1 MGFYRKKRG
10 GAKLE
15 KRRVRK
21 GLFLLLFIIVF
32 TINLNEVNASTTKV
46 MWGKTELKIGQLGK
60 VTVLADTTLWKLES
74 DNSLKKI
81 RTLKKGEE
89 YRVYNYKATHNGLY
103 GVGGGTFIQQGNTI
117 KYETPSKG
125 KLKLLEE
132 LNAMKPTDKPIKIEP
147 MKVATSPIDGNT
159 HVFYV
164 NGDAPAGQRLI
175 AADKVTGENYIIPVD
190 HTILDEGSMYNHIAT
205 KDYIFINHYEN
216 KKYSAYRLSLQPPYK
231 VEKVLDNIQDFV
243 VYDNKLYYFSFLD
256 FNRETHMESMLVSDI
271 DGNDTQLCAEFEQNI
286 LPVFR
291 GQFNEQLILEYSYFD
306 SSEVSLFHFNL
317 NTREFYEIPDSRSN
331 RYISSLFPVSK
342 LVAYEE
348 RNVPNPTIQLFST
361 KGKIGEFKL
370 NNERLS
376 GVSQFNDLLYV
387 YTLRND
393 YSHQFYS
400 IQDNKATPMRNEK
413 NDIVLL
419 EENYYYYFDKATM
432 RIKKSLIEQ

>member
-1 MGFYRKKRG
+1 
-10 GAKLE
+10 
-15 KRRVRK
+15 
-21 GLFLLLFIIVF
+21 
-32 TINLNEVNASTTKV
+32 
-46 MWGKTELKIGQLGK
+46 MWGKTELKIEQLGK

-74 DNSLKKI
+74 ENSLKKI

-103 GVGGGTFIQQGNTI
+103 GVGGGSFIQQGNSI

-190 HTILDEGSMYNHIAT
+190 HTILDEGSMYNHVAT

-216 KKYSAYRLSLQPPYK
+216 KKKSAYRLSLQPPYK
-231 VEKVLDNIQDFV
+231 VEKVLDNIREFIVHED
-243 VYDNKLYYFSFLD
+243 KLYYFHVD
-256 FNRETHMESMLVSDI
+256 DVNRETHMVNMLVADL
-271 DGNDTQLCAEFEQNI
+271 DGNNTELFAEFEQNI
-286 LPVFR
+286 YPTFR
-291 GQFNEQLILEYSYFD
+291 GQYQEQVILDYSDYEKGASSLYHYNLKTKEFNEIEKASTTSNGRSIFT
-306 SSEVSLFHFNL
+306 VNNL
-317 NTREFYEIPDSRSN
+317 AAN
-331 RYISSLFPVSK
+331 
-342 LVAYEE
+342 EE
-348 RNVPNPTIQLFST
+348 MGTPNPTIQLFST
-361 KGKIGEFKL
+361 TKKLGEFKL

-376 GVSQFNDLLYV
+376 GVSQFNGILYV
-387 YTLRND
+387 YTLKSD
-393 YSHQFYS
+393 YSHQFYA
-400 IQDNKATPMRNEK
+400 IKDNKVTPLRNEK

-419 EENYYYYFDKATM
+419 EERYYYYFDKDTK
-432 RIKKSLIEQ
+432 RIKKSLIE